1 MTVVQKHKGVCEKF
15 WEVWGCSFVTELLYS
30 EYIGLIPST
39 AKQTTKKGQGNEGR
53 SFHNIL
59 TKAMFFL
66 ERSYYA

>member
-39 AKQTTKKGQGNEGR
+39 AKQTNNKKRTG
-53 SFHNIL
+53 
-59 TKAMFFL
+59 K
-66 ERSYYA
+66 